1 MPILVT
7 KFIFSTHLLAAETKQ
22 NEEVI
27 MIKTMNIR
35 ICILHFKDIV
45 LRDPMEQEDSTL
57 QCQIN
62 QIMDN
67 NRVFLISK
75 KLFYHRK
82 EFTEHLLL
90 NNTVSNKLK
99 SLTLTI
105 KFHLPVKILVSK
117 INFNLKNLCQ
127 FLQGIQVI

>member
-1 MPILVT
+1 MTLKVKKKFWKSTIKNKLSKLAFLDSVVEEGIADLLFQINKVILVMPILVT

-57 QCQIN
+57 
-62 QIMDN
+62 
-67 NRVFLISK
+67 
-75 KLFYHRK
+75 
-82 EFTEHLLL
+82 
-90 NNTVSNKLK
+90 
-99 SLTLTI
+99 
-105 KFHLPVKILVSK
+105 
-117 INFNLKNLCQ
+117 
-127 FLQGIQVI
+127 